1 MLTVSD
7 WIIRLIYYQLC
18 WTRGKRMPLTDRA
31 LTAFYEIAEQQG
43 WKDLHNVRSLST
55 AVAVEAGELL
65 QLVCWLKDTDA
76 NHLYLVALCDQLG
89 VDFQTVVTQKI
100 HKNRQR
106 YG

>member
-1 MLTVSD
+1 
-7 WIIRLIYYQLC
+7 
-18 WTRGKRMPLTDRA
+18 MPLTDRA

-55 AVAVEAGELL
+55 AVAVEAGELF

-76 NHLYLVALCDQLG
+76 NHPEPALVDALSDEIADIYLYLVALCDQLG

>member
-1 MLTVSD
+1 
-7 WIIRLIYYQLC
+7 
-18 WTRGKRMPLTDRA
+18 MPLTDRA
-31 LTAFYEIAEQQG
+31 LTTFYEIAERQG

-76 NHLYLVALCDQLG
+76 HQPEPALVDALSDEIADIYLYLVALCDQLG
-89 VDFQTVVTQKI
+89 VDLETVVTQKI